1 MAKYDAFITTEIT
14 TDFEQPQ
21 AETYN
26 AYTIEFDLPYDFTA
40 THMPKRSYT
49 VTVHLREITRGKPS
63 TFDFSEIDC

>member
-26 AYTIEFDLPYDFTA
+26 ARTIEFDLPYDFTV

-49 VTVHLREITRGKPS
+49 VIAHTRDY
-63 TFDFSEIDC
+63 TW